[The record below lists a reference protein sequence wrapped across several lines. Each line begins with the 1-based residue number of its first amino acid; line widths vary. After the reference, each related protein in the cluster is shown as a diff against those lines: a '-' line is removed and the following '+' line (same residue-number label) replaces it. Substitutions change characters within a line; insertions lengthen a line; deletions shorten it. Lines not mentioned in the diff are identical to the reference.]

1 MSLIVDGTTG
11 LTLPGSSSGTTVLQA
26 AASAS
31 GTLTLPATTDTL
43 VGKATTDTLT
53 NKTLTAAALGSSTAT
68 TQTAGDNSTKI
79 ATTAYADAASAAT
92 APQGRLT
99 LTSATPV
106 LISTVSAAT
115 TIFYALHTG
124 NKIPIYSG
132 TAWVMTTFT
141 ELSNATAQS
150 STGSAGPAAVANN
163 SNYDL
168 FVWSNSGTLTLTRGP
183 LWTSDTGRGTGAG
196 TTQISRVLGIW
207 SNTVAITNGPG
218 AGLGT
223 YVGTVRSNGSATIDW
238 IIGATAAGGTAA
250 VCGVFNAYNRVTL
263 EGFVGDNTNS
273 WTYTTDTPRSAN
285 NSNTMRFSFVC
296 GLQED
301 SFAAEYGAVF
311 GSTGVSAV
319 GYTGVGINSTS
330 TFGGRVSAGWPITG
344 GTAKSV
350 IGSAATTPLG
360 FNYLQGMESGG
371 GSGTITWY
379 GNSSPTGTARIQSG
393 LTYRGRY

>member
-183 LWTSDTGRGTGAG
+183 LWTSGTGRGTGAG
-196 TTQISRVLGIW
+196 TTELERTLGLW
-207 SNTVAITNGPG
+207 TNKVAITNGPG
-218 AGLGT
+218 ANLGT
-223 YVGTVRSNGSATIDW
+223 YVGTVRSNGTATIDF
-238 IIGATAAGGTAA
+238 IFGASASGGTAGFF
-250 VCGVFNAYNRVTL
+250 GVFNTYNRVVFSSL
-263 EGFVGDNTNS
+263 
-273 WTYTTDTPRSAN
+273 TTDTVGTYSYTGGARAAAGSNGNRCSFIRGLDEDGVVATSAN
-285 NSNTMRFSFVC
+285 GQSLS
-296 GLQED
+296 G
-301 SFAAEYGAVF
+301 
-311 GSTGVSAV
+311 TGDNI
-319 GYTGVGINSTS
+319 GVGVDSTTS
-330 TFGGRVSAGWPITG
+330 LASAMSLWGGNTSAGPTAVWAGHPGLGFHFVQSIDSGAGGRTYYGQWL
-344 GTAKSV
+344 TAASV
-350 IGSAATTPLG
+350 MA
-360 FNYLQGMESGG
+360 
-371 GSGTITWY
+371 
-379 GNSSPTGTARIQSG
+379 
-393 LTYRGRY
+393 

>member
-68 TQTAGDNSTKI
+68 TQTAGDNSTKV

-106 LISTVSAAT
+106 LTATVSAAT
-115 TIFYALHTG
+115 TIYYALYTG
-124 NKIPIYSG
+124 NKIPVYSG
-132 TAWVMTTFT
+132 SAWAMTTFT

-183 LWTSDTGRGTGAG
+183 LWTSGTGRGTGAG
-196 TTQISRVLGIW
+196 TTEISRVLGIW

-223 YVGTVRSNGSATIDW
+223 YVGTVRSNGSATIDF
-238 IIGATAAGGTAA
+238 IFGAAAAGGTAS
-250 VCGVFNAYNRVTL
+250 VLGVFNAYNRVPVAARVQDTTSSWAYATNTWRAANAS
-263 EGFVGDNTNS
+263 NTNRIS
-273 WTYTTDTPRSAN
+273 YIDGLAEVPAFVAYTVGANGGAGNNVGIGINRDSTSATPSQVAIASAGDFDYITPT
-285 NSNTMRFSFVC
+285 SSD
-296 GLQED
+296 G
-301 SFAAEYGAVF
+301 FAPSLGFHYFQAMESVT
-311 GSTGVSAV
+311 GSSTFYSAV
-319 GYTGVGINSTS
+319 YAVGVYSQLL
-330 TFGGRVSAGWPITG
+330 SAQF
-344 GTAKSV
+344 S
-350 IGSAATTPLG
+350 
-360 FNYLQGMESGG
+360 M
-371 GSGTITWY
+371 
-379 GNSSPTGTARIQSG
+379 
-393 LTYRGRY
+393 